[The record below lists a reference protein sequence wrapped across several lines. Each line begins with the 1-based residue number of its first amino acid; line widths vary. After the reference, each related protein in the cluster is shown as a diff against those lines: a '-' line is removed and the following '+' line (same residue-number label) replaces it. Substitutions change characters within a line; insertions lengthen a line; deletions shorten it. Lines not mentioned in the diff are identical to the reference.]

1 MYIWLV
7 VLIILKNMKVVGK
20 DYSHI
25 LWKIANI
32 FETTNQL
39 YVLLQA
45 PLSSAIYHAPS
56 EHSLQSNAALEFWRH
71 EHGVTCFP
79 DIPGVRLDVS
89 ENRGS
94 PSHHRVQLLSH
105 GPISMIPGYL
115 QDFGTPPCHVYPCA
129 RAPLMSSSNGS

>member
-39 YVLLQA
+39 Y
-45 PLSSAIYHAPS
+45 SAIYHAPS

-94 PSHHRVQLLSH
+94 PSHHRVQ
-105 GPISMIPGYL
+105 Y
-115 QDFGTPPCHVYPCA
+115 
-129 RAPLMSSSNGS
+129 